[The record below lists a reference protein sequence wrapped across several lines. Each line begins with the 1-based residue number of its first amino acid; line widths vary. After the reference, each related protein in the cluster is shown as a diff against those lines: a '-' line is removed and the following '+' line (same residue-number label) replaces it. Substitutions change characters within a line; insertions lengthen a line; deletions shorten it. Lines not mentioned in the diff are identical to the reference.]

1 MSNDALSLSDGLTR
15 PPEEADYDA
24 VYQALTATE
33 RGRRFLTEFDSRTRG
48 AETQRLVAALARIEA
63 AIGGSGAPPRAH
75 PDLVEIAAAV
85 DRLKIEIA
93 AAESPAPRGLDAV
106 ERLRDIAFLLHQS
119 SIDPKLC
126 AEFDAALREISGFCA
141 RSDSA
146 AKRVQKVAEM
156 VDALA
161 SRVSEMMALT
171 AAGHREKASSGPEE
185 DPADL
190 FEQKLAVGPDSNT
203 QRTISAPVESETR
216 VGSGRASPTG
226 PSPVAN
232 DPLAAL
238 RALSQEEL
246 IALFS

>member
-1 MSNDALSLSDGLTR
+1 MSNDALSLADGLTR
-15 PPEEADYDA
+15 PPAEADYDA
-24 VYQALTATE
+24 VYRALTATE
-33 RGRRFLTEFDSRTRG
+33 RGRRFLREYDSRARG

-63 AIGGSGAPPRAH
+63 AIGGSAALPPVH

-93 AAESPAPRGLDAV
+93 AAESPPPRGLDAV

-126 AEFDAALREISGFCA
+126 TEFDAALREISGVGA
-141 RSDSA
+141 RSALA
-146 AKRVQKVAEM
+146 ATRVQKVAEM

-161 SRVSEMMALT
+161 SRVREMMALT
-171 AAGHREKASSGPEE
+171 SGGHREKASTGSEE

-190 FEQKLAVGPDSNT
+190 FEQNLAVGPDAAT
-203 QRTISAPVESETR
+203 QRTISAAVEGETR
-216 VGSGRASPTG
+216 VGSGPASPTG
-226 PSPVAN
+226 PSPVVS

-238 RALSQEEL
+238 RSLSQEEL